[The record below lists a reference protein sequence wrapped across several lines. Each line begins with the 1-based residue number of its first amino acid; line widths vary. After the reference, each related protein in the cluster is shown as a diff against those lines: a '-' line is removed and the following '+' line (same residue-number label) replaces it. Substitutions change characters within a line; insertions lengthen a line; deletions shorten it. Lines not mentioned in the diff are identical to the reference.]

1 MAIETMV
8 VGALKQSPIDDA
20 VLELQLAPD
29 DLDILAEQRED
40 ELLEEEEDEGLTC
53 ERAYC
58 PSQYCAA
65 GYSSE

>member
-29 DLDILAEQRED
+29 DLDVLASELPED
-40 ELLEEEEDEGLTC
+40 EFQEGPEGVICQRT
-53 ERAYC
+53 YC
-58 PSQYCAA
+58 PSQYCGQ
-65 GYSSE
+65 GYKSG